1 MKMLVLLLVTYVATL
16 TGVIITGVTHAAP
29 VDHVTGP
36 SMIVMGLIAVG
47 YGVRVARHPALD
59 PAVRR
64 AWRLVT
70 AALALAVATPLVF
83 LLVTG
88 ARPFP
93 QPGDATH
100 LASTLTLFVAML
112 LFPLH
117 SATRRDRWKAVM
129 DSATVVIGA
138 SMVLWYLV
146 VGPAIVN
153 NNHGSARVILAAAAY
168 PVSDLLALFGFARVL
183 LRGTDRKVR
192 RPLWL
197 LAGAILFLFA
207 GDAFLGWSQAH
218 EATVQRTPWQFAC
231 WLTFHFL
238 LTAGAVEQFRQAG
251 RPAAGNE
258 QPRDVAGKIPY
269 AGIGVGYG
277 LMAVAAVHQAHAY
290 PWLGLVIGSIGITGL
305 VVFRQMLA
313 QRESD
318 EAAATDTLTGLAN
331 RARLHL
337 VLARALERGAR
348 TQRRTAVLLIDLNGF
363 KQINDTL
370 GHQTGDGLL
379 IAVAEAMR
387 RCVRGDDL
395 IGRLGGDEFAVV
407 LPALE
412 PAFAV
417 EDSPVT
423 VARRITEALTHP
435 LIVDGTTL
443 RASASIGVAIAEPG
457 ALTSDE
463 LLHQAD
469 GAMYRAKR
477 ESLGFA
483 LSS

>member
-1 MKMLVLLLVTYVATL
+1 M
-16 TGVIITGVTHAAP
+16 
-29 VDHVTGP
+29 
-36 SMIVMGLIAVG
+36 
-47 YGVRVARHPALD
+47 
-59 PAVRR
+59 
-64 AWRLVT
+64 
-70 AALALAVATPLVF
+70 VF

-100 LASTLTLFVAML
+100 LASTLTLFVALL

-146 VGPAIVN
+146 VGPALVGN
-153 NNHGSARVILAAAAY
+153 GGSARVVLAAAAY

-183 LRGTDRKVR
+183 LRGTDRKIR

-197 LAGAILFLFA
+197 LAGGIVFLFA
-207 GDAFLGWSQAH
+207 GDAYLGWSQAH
-218 EATVQRTPWQFAC
+218 EATVQRTAWQFAC
-231 WLTFHFL
+231 WLSMHFL
-238 LTAGAVEQFRQAG
+238 LAAGAVEQHRQAA
-251 RPAAGNE
+251 RPATETGSPRNVAGN
-258 QPRDVAGKIPY
+258 IPY
-269 AGIGVGYG
+269 VGIGVGYA
-277 LMAVAAVHQAHAY
+277 LMAVAAAHQAQAY
-290 PWLGLVIGSIGITGL
+290 PWLGLVLGSIGITGL
-305 VVFRQMLA
+305 VVLRQMLA
-313 QRESD
+313 QRESN
-318 EAAATDTLTGLAN
+318 EAATTDTLTGLAN

-348 TQRRTAVLLIDLNGF
+348 TRHRTAVLLIDLNGF

-395 IGRLGGDEFAVV
+395 VGRLGGDEFAVV
-407 LPALE
+407 LPSLE
-412 PAFAV
+412 MSFHGA
-417 EDSPVT
+417 DSPLT

-435 LIVDGTTL
+435 IVVDGAAL

-457 ALTSDE
+457 TLTSDE

-469 GAMYRAKR
+469 VAMYRAKR
-477 ESLGFA
+477 ESQEFVMHPT
-483 LSS
+483 S